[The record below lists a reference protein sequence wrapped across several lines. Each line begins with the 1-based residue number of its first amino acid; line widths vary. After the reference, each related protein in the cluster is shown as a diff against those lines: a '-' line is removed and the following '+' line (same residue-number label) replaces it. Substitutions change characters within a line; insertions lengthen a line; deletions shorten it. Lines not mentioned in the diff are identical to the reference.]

1 MQNETTKAFILH
13 SRPFKETS
21 LILHCFTQKFG
32 SMSLIAQGIKRKNSQ
47 AKRAIL
53 QPFNLLQ
60 VQFTGKGELKILCDS
75 ELIEFKPQPKG
86 NALACC
92 YYLNELM
99 LRALEE
105 WQEYP
110 ELFSLYTDL
119 IQQFNLCGKKNMAVM
134 LRNFEIALVTF
145 LGLSPDWEYD
155 IEEKTI
161 DNNSYYEYISEN
173 GFQKIEQPKRTHTQN
188 IFSGK
193 TLLSISRRDFLD
205 IDMKE
210 CQRITQRLIRPLI
223 GNRPLESRKMWL
235 Q

>member
-21 LILHCFTQKFG
+21 LILHCFTQDFG

-53 QPFNLLQ
+53 QPFNFLQ
-60 VQFTGKGELKILCDS
+60 IQFIGKGELKILCES

-92 YYLNELM
+92 YYLNELI

-119 IQQFNLCGKKNMAVM
+119 IQQFNLCEKKDMAIL

-145 LGLSPDWEYD
+145 LGVSPDWEYD
-155 IEEKTI
+155 TEDKIIEK
-161 DNNSYYEYISEN
+161 NSFYEYISEN
-173 GFQKIEQPKRTHTQN
+173 GFQKVEQLKRSLSKN
-188 IFSGK
+188 VFSGN
-193 TLLSISRRDFLD
+193 TLLSIAHSDFSE
-205 IDMKE
+205 IDLKE
-210 CQRITQRLIRPLI
+210 CQRITQQLIRPLI